1 MFRDPTFPSEM
12 KSLVANPNK
21 CQIANVH
28 SIKWKHYSELFK
40 KPQLF
45 AGSIEPNDIMQG
57 SLGNCYFLSALA
69 CLSEYTNMIER
80 IFEYYDME
88 NGYFLIW
95 LCIDGIWK
103 LYEVDGQIPVNSK
116 GTEPM
121 FSKTK

>member
-1 MFRDPTFPSEM
+1 
-12 KSLVANPNK
+12 
-21 CQIANVH
+21 
-28 SIKWKHYSELFK
+28 
-40 KPQLF
+40 
-45 AGSIEPNDIMQG
+45 MQG